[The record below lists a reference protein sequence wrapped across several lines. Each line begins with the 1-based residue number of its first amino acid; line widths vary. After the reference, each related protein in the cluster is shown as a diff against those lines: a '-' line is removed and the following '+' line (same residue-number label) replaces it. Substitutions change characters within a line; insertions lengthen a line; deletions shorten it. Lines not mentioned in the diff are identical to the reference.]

1 MVVGGWRGGGGCL
14 RRLRLRGAILC
25 PGGDVA
31 PGPGGALRGHALRYL
46 PLRAGECP
54 RTPPFPREIP
64 QDPALP
70 RRGLAGRGEFD
81 PFIQYTAPLMEE
93 GSGDPSGQPDTWIPP
108 PRPLAAAV
116 GRKRGGGGLKDQAS
130 FLLLP
135 LLGDGPPA
143 PSLPPSSPPRPGLAG
158 PRTAGQGA
166 GGRGEGARAWLPYRQ
181 LGAAQGV
188 RAACGASRWAGMG
201 EARLCGEG
209 GAPWHGLARFGTVLP
224 GCAPPTHTH
233 PTPPQQQR
241 NRRGKP
247 AGKVNCKNM
256 KQDCPVPACPR
267 ATLLPGHCCHTCPKG
282 EACGEPPPCTHRVPR
297 GHGKGG
303 TVHAPSKRAARCVME
318 GCL

>member
-1 MVVGGWRGGGGCL
+1 MVVGGWRVGGGVSAGCAFGGQFYAL
-14 RRLRLRGAILC
+14 EETWHPDLGEPFGVMRCVICHCEPVSAPAPPPSLGRSPRIRPCRG
-25 PGGDVA
+25 GGWR
-31 PGPGGALRGHALRYL
+31 GGGSSTPSFNTRPPSWKRE
-46 PLRAGECP
+46 AGIP
-54 RTPPFPREIP
+54 PASRTP
-64 QDPALP
+64 
-70 RRGLAGRGEFD
+70 G
-81 PFIQYTAPLMEE
+81 Y
-93 GSGDPSGQPDTWIPP
+93 PP
-108 PRPLAAAV
+108 PAPSQRQW
-116 GRKRGGGGLKDQAS
+116 GGKGGGGGLKDQAS

-233 PTPPQQQR
+233 PPPPSSRGTAGGSQ
-241 NRRGKP
+241 RGK
-247 AGKVNCKNM
+247 
-256 KQDCPVPACPR
+256 
-267 ATLLPGHCCHTCPKG
+267 
-282 EACGEPPPCTHRVPR
+282 
-297 GHGKGG
+297 
-303 TVHAPSKRAARCVME
+303 
-318 GCL
+318 